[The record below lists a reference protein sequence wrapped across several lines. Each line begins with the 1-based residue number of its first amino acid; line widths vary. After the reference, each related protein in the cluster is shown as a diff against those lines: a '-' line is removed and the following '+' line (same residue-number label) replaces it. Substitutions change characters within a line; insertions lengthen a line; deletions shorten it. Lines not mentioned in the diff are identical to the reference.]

1 LTRPLAF
8 RSIALAVLASFAA
21 AACKPAPKAERDEI
35 ARAFPK
41 ADRPVSGLAGNG
53 FSTERDRDDRNEAK
67 TVMDLAAVKPGA
79 SVADIG
85 AGEGYY
91 TVRLAERVGAKGR
104 VLAQDIDG
112 DALRRLGARVEKDRL
127 DNVSIKPGASDDPRL
142 PERSFDRVFMVHM
155 YHEVT
160 EPYAFAWRVWPSLK
174 PGGRVVVVDI
184 DRSTDKHG
192 IPPALLICEME
203 AVGFR
208 LDEFHRKPEIAG
220 YYAQFAAAP
229 TRPEPGSIRPCRL
242 KPAKS
247 VNAQGR

>member
-1 LTRPLAF
+1 MTQGFAF
-8 RSIALAVLASFAA
+8 RSVMLAVLASFAA
-21 AACKPAPKAERDEI
+21 VACKPAPKDDRPET
-35 ARAFPK
+35 ARPFPK
-41 ADRPVSGLAGNG
+41 ADRPISKLGGNG
-53 FSTERDRDDRNEAK
+53 FSTERDRDDRNEAQ
-67 TVMDLAAVKPGA
+67 TVMDLAAVTPGL

-91 TVRLAERVGAKGR
+91 TVRLAERVGKSGR

-112 DALRRLGARVEKDRL
+112 DALRRLGLRVERDHL
-127 DNVSIKPGASDDPRL
+127 DNVSIKPGATDDPRL

-174 PGGRVVVVDI
+174 PGGRVIVVDV

-229 TRPEPGSIRPCRL
+229 TRPEPGSVRPCRL
-242 KPAKS
+242 KSAKS
-247 VNAQGR
+247 ANAQRR

>member
-1 LTRPLAF
+1 MRTAAV
-8 RSIALAVLASFAA
+8 ALAAYATFALAGCNS
-21 AACKPAPKAERDEI
+21 PASRDDRPETS
-35 ARAFPK
+35 REFPK
-41 ADRPVSGLAGNG
+41 ADRPVSQLGSNG
-53 FSTERDRDDRNEAK
+53 FSTERDRDDRNEAN

-91 TVRLAERVGAKGR
+91 TVRLAERVGKAGR

-127 DNVSIKPGASDDPRL
+127 DNVSIKPGAEDDPRL
-142 PERSFDRVFMVHM
+142 PQASFDRVFMVHM
-155 YHEVT
+155 YHEVA
-160 EPYAFAWRVWPSLK
+160 EPYAFAWRIWPALK

-184 DRSTDKHG
+184 DRSTDQHG

-220 YYAQFAAAP
+220 YYAQFAVAP
-229 TRPEPGSIRPCRL
+229 VRPEPSKIRPCRL

-247 VNAQGR
+247 AQAQGR